1 MLVLD
6 HDRAGGYWGAVYAF
20 TAIKGLQ
27 VVIDGPVGCENLP
40 VTSVLHYT
48 DALPPHELPV
58 VVTGLSEDELGQH
71 GTEGAMRR
79 AHTTLD
85 PELPAVVVTGSIA
98 EMIGGGVTPEGT
110 NIVRFLPRTIDE
122 DQWQA
127 ADRALYWLWTEYGLK
142 KGVMPKPTER
152 AAGAKP
158 RVNLIG
164 PMYGYFNTWS
174 DLAEIRRLVEGIGA
188 EINMVFPLG
197 SHLADVPRLIDG
209 DVNVCMYREFGR
221 MLCESLDKSY
231 LQAPI
236 GLHSTTKFLRKLGE
250 LLGVDPEPF
259 IEKEKHTTIKPLWDL
274 WRSVTQDFFGTA
286 SFAIVANETYSRGVR
301 HFLETE
307 MGLPCTF
314 AFARRPGVK
323 PDNVAVREAIRTT
336 PPLIMFGSYNE
347 RMYMAEL
354 GTRAMY
360 IPASFPGAII
370 RRHTG
375 TPFMGYSGATYLI
388 QEVCNAL
395 FDALFNI
402 LPLATDMDKVEA
414 TPSRLHRELPWTDEA
429 LATLEELLEEQPVLI
444 RISAAKRIRDL
455 AERDARDLKDTT
467 VTRDH
472 VLASRRAMRGGA
484 YA

>member
-1 MLVLD
+1 M
-6 HDRAGGYWGAVYAF
+6 
-20 TAIKGLQ
+20 
-27 VVIDGPVGCENLP
+27 
-40 VTSVLHYT
+40 
-48 DALPPHELPV
+48 
-58 VVTGLSEDELGQH
+58 
-71 GTEGAMRR
+71 
-79 AHTTLD
+79 
-85 PELPAVVVTGSIA
+85 
-98 EMIGGGVTPEGT
+98 
-110 NIVRFLPRTIDE
+110 
-122 DQWQA
+122 
-127 ADRALYWLWTEYGLK
+127 
-142 KGVMPKPTER
+142 
-152 AAGAKP
+152 
-158 RVNLIG
+158 
-164 PMYGYFNTWS
+164 
-174 DLAEIRRLVEGIGA
+174 
-188 EINMVFPLG
+188 
-197 SHLADVPRLIDG
+197 
-209 DVNVCMYREFGR
+209 
-221 MLCESLDKSY
+221 
-231 LQAPI
+231 
-236 GLHSTTKFLRKLGE
+236 
-250 LLGVDPEPF
+250 
-259 IEKEKHTTIKPLWDL
+259 
-274 WRSVTQDFFGTA
+274 
-286 SFAIVANETYSRGVR
+286 
-301 HFLETE
+301 
-307 MGLPCTF
+307 
-314 AFARRPGVK
+314 
-323 PDNVAVREAIRTT
+323 REAIRTT